1 MKMFKKILI
10 ANRGEIALR
19 IIRACK
25 ELGVKTVVIHSQVDE
40 DTFATRNADE
50 SVCVGADAASESY
63 LNMANIVSAAQIS
76 KADAIHPGYG
86 FLAENSHFAE
96 VCESCDIKFIGPSKE
111 ALLSMGD
118 KANAREIMR
127 KEGVPIIPGSRKVV
141 KDVEAAK
148 AVAKKIGYPVIL
160 KAAAGGGGKG
170 MRIVESEKTLK
181 NLFSNAKSEAKASF
195 GNAGLYIEKY
205 IKKPRH
211 IEFQIMADKY
221 GKVLYFPE
229 RECSIQRKHQ
239 KLIEESPSPVISS
252 KLRKRMGKAAIRAAK
267 AIDYCTVGTVEFLVD
282 SDDNFY
288 FMEMNTRIQVEHPVS
303 EEVTGIDLVKEQIR
317 LAAGKKIKRKNI
329 NCYGHAIECRI
340 NAEDYKN
347 NFMPAAGKVTVFTLP
362 GGPGIRVDTAIH
374 TDYDIPAFYDSML
387 AKVIARGKNRKEAL
401 ARMRRALHEFD
412 IQGIITTVDFHRKVL
427 DNKKFIKGNVDTHFI
442 DEEFKDV

>member
-25 ELGVKTVVIHSQVDE
+25 EMGIKTVVIHSQVDD

-118 KANAREIMR
+118 KTRAREIMR
-127 KEGVPIIPGSRKVV
+127 KEGVPIIPGSKKVV
-141 KDVEAAK
+141 KNAA
-148 AVAKKIGYPVIL
+148 AAQAEAKKIGYPVIL
-160 KAAAGGGGKG
+160 KATAGGGGKG
-170 MRIVESEKTLK
+170 MRIVNSAKTLK
-181 NLFSNAKSEAKASF
+181 KLFSNATDEAKASF

-211 IEFQIMADKY
+211 IEFQIIADKN

-239 KLIEESPSPVISS
+239 KLIEESPSPAISD
-252 KLRKRMGKAAIRAAK
+252 KLRKKMGKAAIRAAR
-267 AIDYCTVGTVEFLVD
+267 AIDYCTVGTVEFLLD
-282 SDDNFY
+282 EEDKFY

-303 EEVTGIDLVKEQIR
+303 EEVTGIDLVKEQIK
-317 LAAGKKIKRKNI
+317 LAAGKTIKKKRI
-329 NCYGHAIECRI
+329 DSYGHAIECRI

-347 NFMPAAGKVTVFTLP
+347 NFMPASGKVTVFTLP

-374 TDYDIPAFYDSML
+374 TGYVIPAFYDSML

-401 ARMRRALHEFD
+401 ARMKRALQEFD
-412 IQGIITTVDFHRKVL
+412 IQGITTTVDFHKRVL
-427 DNKKFIKGNVDTHFI
+427 DNKKFIKGNVNTHFI
-442 DEEFKDV
+442 EEEFKDV

>member
-1 MKMFKKILI
+1 MFKKILI

-25 ELGVKTVVIHSQVDE
+25 EMGIETVVIHSQVDE

-50 SVCVGADAASESY
+50 SICVGADAASESY

-96 VCESCDIKFIGPSKE
+96 VCESCNIKFIGPSKK

-118 KANAREIMR
+118 KVNAREIMR
-127 KEGVPIIPGSRKVV
+127 KEGVPIIPGSKKVV
-141 KDVEAAK
+141 KDAAAAK
-148 AVAKKIGYPVIL
+148 TAAKKIGYPIIL

-170 MRIVESEKTLK
+170 MRIVDSEKTLTK
-181 NLFSNAKSEAKASF
+181 LFSNARSEAKAAF

-211 IEFQIMADKY
+211 IEFQIIADKN

-239 KLIEESPSPVISS
+239 KLIEESPSPAINA

-267 AIDYCTVGTVEFLVD
+267 AIDYSTVGTVEFLLD
-282 SDDNFY
+282 EDDNFY

-303 EEVTGIDLVKEQIR
+303 EEVTGMDLVKEQIK
-317 LAAGKKIKRKNI
+317 LAAGNKIKKKRI
-329 NCYGHAIECRI
+329 ELYSHAIECRV

-347 NFMPAAGKVTVFTLP
+347 NFMPASGKVTVFTLP

-374 TDYDIPAFYDSML
+374 TDYVIPAFYDSML
-387 AKVIARGKNRKEAL
+387 AKVIAQGKNRKEAL
-401 ARMRRALHEFD
+401 ARMRRALQEFD
-412 IQGIITTVDFHRKVL
+412 IQGITTTVDFHRKVL
-427 DNKKFIKGNVDTHFI
+427 ENKKFIKGKVNTHFI
-442 DEEFKDV
+442 EEEFKDV